1 MLRVLRGIG
10 SFIFWEYE
18 RGSWQYDVKVALI
31 LAFIF
36 LTPRGV
42 FNDRPMLSQG
52 RQVVEVRGADGIGYR
67 VEAGVLEGTTRS
79 LEVNAEH
86 IVEQVR
92 GRPAVIERIEPVLDE
107 RKRIVAYTIWI
118 KDTGQ

>member
-52 RQVVEVRGADGIGYR
+52 RQVVEVRSADGIGYR
-67 VEAGVLEGTTRS
+67 VEASVLEGTTRS

-92 GRPAVIERIEPVLDE
+92 GRPAQIERIEPVLDE